1 MSARA
6 ISFPLLRIVRNPRG
20 RWAVLPWIVFGIV
33 LAVISRGRSDG
44 ASHVLVGSFAT
55 FVVPL
60 LSFSIAT
67 LVVGKGTLVEALAPL
82 TTLGASRERAGLTI
96 AFGVMLAS
104 AITSA
109 CLGVLVVIVS
119 HGSGDPPLSRDLFAT
134 LWISSLAGICY
145 GAYFSAAST
154 LFGRFG
160 RSAFLLSDFVL
171 GGGSAVSSLFVP
183 RAHVRS
189 LLGGAHALTL
199 SQQASALAL
208 LILTLAW
215 LMLMLVRIRTARS

>member
-6 ISFPLLRIVRNPRG
+6 ISFPLARIVRNRGG
-20 RWAVLPWIVFGIV
+20 RWALLPWIVFAIV
-33 LAVISRGRSDG
+33 LAVVSRGRSDG
-44 ASHVLVGSFAT
+44 ASHVLVGSFAR
-55 FVVPL
+55 FVMPL

-67 LVVGKGTLVEALAPL
+67 AVVGKGSLVEALAPL

-96 AFGVMLAS
+96 AFGSMLAS
-104 AITSA
+104 AGTSA
-109 CLGVLVVIVS
+109 FLGAMVVIVS
-119 HGSGDPPLSRDLFAT
+119 HGTSDPPLVTDVVNT
-134 LWISSLAGICY
+134 LWICALGGAAY

-160 RSAFLLSDFVL
+160 RSAFLIADFIL

-183 RAHVRS
+183 RAHIRS

-199 SQQASALAL
+199 SQRWSAVALVALTIAFVLLA
-208 LILTLAW
+208 
-215 LMLMLVRIRTARS
+215 LVRIRTSRK